1 MEKDEMGLSLPEDG
15 LLESM
20 GFVQVLSTDRKLG
33 VVRAE
38 FEAMKRFCHTDG
50 TIVQGGFISGWLDFS
65 MAQAVIVRAAEPVGV
80 ASLELKVNF
89 LQRVGPGR
97 VIAEGRV
104 LRMGRR
110 VAFLEASLFGFG
122 DSELDGAADDAL
134 IVRRSESTRRLCSER
149 SGRA

>member
-1 MEKDEMGLSLPEDG
+1 MGLSLPEDG

-65 MAQAVIVRAAEPVGV
+65 MAQAVIVRAVEPVGV

-110 VAFLEASLFGFG
+110 VAFLEASLF
-122 DSELDGAADDAL
+122 DPAGALLATASSTAL
-134 IVRRSESTRRLCSER
+134 LTTR
-149 SGRA
+149 

>member
-1 MEKDEMGLSLPEDG
+1 MEKEEMGLSLPEDG

-110 VAFLEASLFGFG
+110 VAFLEASLF
-122 DSELDGAADDAL
+122 DPAGALLATASSTAL
-134 IVRRSESTRRLCSER
+134 LTTR
-149 SGRA
+149 

>member
-1 MEKDEMGLSLPEDG
+1 MGLSLPEDG

-110 VAFLEASLFGFG
+110 VAFLEASLFDPAGVVLATA
-122 DSELDGAADDAL
+122 SSTAL
-134 IVRRSESTRRLCSER
+134 LTTR
-149 SGRA
+149 

>member
-15 LLESM
+15 LLVSM

-50 TIVQGGFISGWLDFS
+50 TIVQGGFISGWLDFT

-80 ASLELKVNF
+80 ASLELKVSF
-89 LQRVGPGR
+89 LQRVAPGR

-110 VAFLEASLFGFG
+110 VAFLEASLF
-122 DSELDGAADDAL
+122 DTAGALLATATSTAL
-134 IVRRSESTRRLCSER
+134 LTAR
-149 SGRA
+149 

>member
-1 MEKDEMGLSLPEDG
+1 MEKDELGLSLPEDG

-110 VAFLEASLFGFG
+110 VAFLEASLF
-122 DSELDGAADDAL
+122 DPAGAVLATASSTAL
-134 IVRRSESTRRLCSER
+134 LTTR
-149 SGRA
+149 

>member
-1 MEKDEMGLSLPEDG
+1 MDKDQMGLSLPEDG

-20 GFVQVLSTDRKLG
+20 GFVKVLSTDRKLG

-38 FEAMKRFCHTDG
+38 FEAFRRFCHTDG
-50 TIVQGGFISGWLDFS
+50 RIVQGGFISGWLDFA

-110 VAFLEASLFGFG
+110 VAFLEASLF
-122 DSELDGAADDAL
+122 DPAGALLATASSTAL
-134 IVRRSESTRRLCSER
+134 LTTL
-149 SGRA
+149 

>member
-38 FEAMKRFCHTDG
+38 FEAMKRFCHTNS

-110 VAFLEASLFGFG
+110 VAFLEASLF
-122 DSELDGAADDAL
+122 DPAGAVLATASSTAL
-134 IVRRSESTRRLCSER
+134 LTTR
-149 SGRA
+149 

>member
-1 MEKDEMGLSLPEDG
+1 MRSPAESTMIDQSEMGLSLPEDG

-110 VAFLEASLFGFG
+110 VAFLEASLF
-122 DSELDGAADDAL
+122 DPAGALLATASSTAL
-134 IVRRSESTRRLCSER
+134 LTTR
-149 SGRA
+149 

>member
-1 MEKDEMGLSLPEDG
+1 MGLSLPEDG

-38 FEAMKRFCHTDG
+38 FEAMKRFCHTNG

-110 VAFLEASLFGFG
+110 VAFLEASLF
-122 DSELDGAADDAL
+122 DPAGAVLATASSTAL
-134 IVRRSESTRRLCSER
+134 LTTR
-149 SGRA
+149 

>member
-38 FEAMKRFCHTDG
+38 FEAMKRFCHTNG
-50 TIVQGGFISGWLDFS
+50 TIGQGGFISGWLDFS

-110 VAFLEASLFGFG
+110 VAFLEASLFDPAGVVLATA
-122 DSELDGAADDAL
+122 SSTAL
-134 IVRRSESTRRLCSER
+134 LTTR
-149 SGRA
+149 

>member
-1 MEKDEMGLSLPEDG
+1 MGLSLPEDG

-110 VAFLEASLFGFG
+110 VAFLEASLF
-122 DSELDGAADDAL
+122 DPDGAVLATASSTAL
-134 IVRRSESTRRLCSER
+134 LTTR
-149 SGRA
+149 

>member
-1 MEKDEMGLSLPEDG
+1 MGLSLPEDG

-38 FEAMKRFCHTDG
+38 FEAMKRFCHTGG

-110 VAFLEASLFGFG
+110 VAFLEASLF
-122 DSELDGAADDAL
+122 DPAGALLATASSTAL
-134 IVRRSESTRRLCSER
+134 LTTR
-149 SGRA
+149 

>member
-1 MEKDEMGLSLPEDG
+1 MGLSLPEDG

-38 FEAMKRFCHTDG
+38 FEAMKRFCHTNG

-110 VAFLEASLFGFG
+110 VAFLEASLFDPAGVVLATA
-122 DSELDGAADDAL
+122 SSTAL
-134 IVRRSESTRRLCSER
+134 LTTR
-149 SGRA
+149 

>member
-50 TIVQGGFISGWLDFS
+50 TIVQGGFISGWLDFT

-80 ASLELKVNF
+80 ASLELKVSF
-89 LQRVGPGR
+89 LQRVAPGR

-110 VAFLEASLFGFG
+110 VAFLEASLFDTAGVLLATAT
-122 DSELDGAADDAL
+122 STAL
-134 IVRRSESTRRLCSER
+134 LTAR
-149 SGRA
+149 

>member
-1 MEKDEMGLSLPEDG
+1 MGLSLPEDG

-110 VAFLEASLFGFG
+110 VAFLEASLF
-122 DSELDGAADDAL
+122 DPAGAVLATASSTAL
-134 IVRRSESTRRLCSER
+134 LTTR
-149 SGRA
+149 

>member
-110 VAFLEASLFGFG
+110 VAFLEATLF
-122 DSELDGAADDAL
+122 DPAGAVLATASSTAL
-134 IVRRSESTRRLCSER
+134 LTTR
-149 SGRA
+149 

>member
-1 MEKDEMGLSLPEDG
+1 MIDQSEMGLSLPEDG

-50 TIVQGGFISGWLDFS
+50 TIVQGGFISGWLDFT
-65 MAQAVIVRAAEPVGV
+65 MAQAVIVRATEPVGV
-80 ASLELKVNF
+80 ASLELKVSF
-89 LQRVGPGR
+89 LQRVGPGL

-110 VAFLEASLFGFG
+110 VAFLEASLFDTAGG
-122 DSELDGAADDAL
+122 LLATATSTAL
-134 IVRRSESTRRLCSER
+134 LTTR
-149 SGRA
+149 

>member
-1 MEKDEMGLSLPEDG
+1 MTKNDEMGLSLPEDG

-110 VAFLEASLFGFG
+110 VAFLEASLF
-122 DSELDGAADDAL
+122 DPAGAVLATASSTAL
-134 IVRRSESTRRLCSER
+134 LTTR
-149 SGRA
+149 

>member
-110 VAFLEASLFGFG
+110 VAFLEASLF
-122 DSELDGAADDAL
+122 DPAGAVLATASSTAL
-134 IVRRSESTRRLCSER
+134 LTTR
-149 SGRA
+149 

>member
-110 VAFLEASLFGFG
+110 VAFLEASLF
-122 DSELDGAADDAL
+122 DPAGALLATASSTAL
-134 IVRRSESTRRLCSER
+134 LTTR
-149 SGRA
+149 

>member
-1 MEKDEMGLSLPEDG
+1 MEKDEMGLFLPEDG

-20 GFVQVLSTDRKLG
+20 GFVKALSTDRKLG

-38 FEAMKRFCHTDG
+38 FEAFRRFCHSDG
-50 TIVQGGFISGWLDFS
+50 KVVQGGFISGWLDFT
-65 MAQAVIVRAAEPVGV
+65 MAQAVIVRSDEPVGV

-97 VIAEGRV
+97 VISEGRV

-110 VAFLEASLFGFG
+110 VAFLEASLF
-122 DSELDGAADDAL
+122 DTAGALLATATSTAL
-134 IVRRSESTRRLCSER
+134 LTAR
-149 SGRA
+149 

>member
-1 MEKDEMGLSLPEDG
+1 MIDQSEMGLSLPEDG

-50 TIVQGGFISGWLDFS
+50 TIAQGGFISGWLDFT
-65 MAQAVIVRAAEPVGV
+65 MAQAVIVRATEPVGV
-80 ASLELKVNF
+80 ASLELKVSF

-110 VAFLEASLFGFG
+110 VAFLEASLFDTAGG
-122 DSELDGAADDAL
+122 LLATATSTAL
-134 IVRRSESTRRLCSER
+134 LTTR
-149 SGRA
+149 

>member
-1 MEKDEMGLSLPEDG
+1 MTKNDEMGLSLPEDG

-20 GFVQVLSTDRKLG
+20 GFVQVLSTDRKQG

-110 VAFLEASLFGFG
+110 VAFLEASLF
-122 DSELDGAADDAL
+122 DPAGAVLATASSTAL
-134 IVRRSESTRRLCSER
+134 LTTR
-149 SGRA
+149 

>member
-38 FEAMKRFCHTDG
+38 FEAMKRFCHTNG

-110 VAFLEASLFGFG
+110 VAFLEASLF
-122 DSELDGAADDAL
+122 DPAGAVLATASSTAL
-134 IVRRSESTRRLCSER
+134 LTTR
-149 SGRA
+149 

>member
-1 MEKDEMGLSLPEDG
+1 LIVMEKDEMGLSLPEDG

-50 TIVQGGFISGWLDFS
+50 TIVQGGFISGWLDFT

-80 ASLELKVNF
+80 ASLELKVSF
-89 LQRVGPGR
+89 LQRVAPGR

-110 VAFLEASLFGFG
+110 VAFLEASLF
-122 DSELDGAADDAL
+122 DTAGALLATATSTAL
-134 IVRRSESTRRLCSER
+134 LTAR
-149 SGRA
+149 

>member
-1 MEKDEMGLSLPEDG
+1 MGLSLPEDG

-110 VAFLEASLFGFG
+110 VAFLEASLF
-122 DSELDGAADDAL
+122 DPAGALLATASSTAL
-134 IVRRSESTRRLCSER
+134 LTTR
-149 SGRA
+149 

>member
-110 VAFLEASLFGFG
+110 VTFLEASLF
-122 DSELDGAADDAL
+122 DPAGALLATASSTAL
-134 IVRRSESTRRLCSER
+134 LTTR
-149 SGRA
+149 

>member
-38 FEAMKRFCHTDG
+38 FEAMKRFCHTNG

-110 VAFLEASLFGFG
+110 VAFLEASLFDPAGVVLATA
-122 DSELDGAADDAL
+122 SSTAL
-134 IVRRSESTRRLCSER
+134 LTTR
-149 SGRA
+149 

>member
-1 MEKDEMGLSLPEDG
+1 
-15 LLESM
+15 
-20 GFVQVLSTDRKLG
+20 
-33 VVRAE
+33 
-38 FEAMKRFCHTDG
+38 
-50 TIVQGGFISGWLDFS
+50 

-110 VAFLEASLFGFG
+110 VAFLEASLF
-122 DSELDGAADDAL
+122 DPAGAVLATASSTAL
-134 IVRRSESTRRLCSER
+134 LTTR
-149 SGRA
+149 

>member
-38 FEAMKRFCHTDG
+38 FEAMKRFCHTKG

-110 VAFLEASLFGFG
+110 VAFLEASLFDPAGVVLATA
-122 DSELDGAADDAL
+122 SSTAL
-134 IVRRSESTRRLCSER
+134 LTTR
-149 SGRA
+149 

>member
-1 MEKDEMGLSLPEDG
+1 MGLSLPEDG

-50 TIVQGGFISGWLDFS
+50 TIVQGGYISGWLDFS

-110 VAFLEASLFGFG
+110 VAFLEASLF
-122 DSELDGAADDAL
+122 DPAGAVLATASSTAL
-134 IVRRSESTRRLCSER
+134 LTTR
-149 SGRA
+149 